1 MDEYWIVLFSTS
13 FQWCQTLTF
22 SVNLMLSHC
31 CFNLHL
37 PNLWC
42 GWTYFYS
49 SIIHLGFLVYQLFL
63 ILSPFFFLLSFY
75 FWVVG
80 ALYIFWGL
88 VLFQVCPM
96 LMSSHLHIIF
106 HFVYIIFYGAK
117 LLNYSIINLLV
128 LFYGLHSQGL
138 LMSLLSVR
146 RQSCCL
152 RKRL

>member
-1 MDEYWIVLFSTS
+1 MSVVVQSCCTS
-13 FQWCQTLTF
+13 LNYAVICDCSCISAMLLVVGSVRLLTF
-22 SVNLMLSHC
+22 SVNLMLSH

-49 SIIHLGFLVYQLFL
+49 SIIHLGFLVYQLLL

-117 LLNYSIINLLV
+117 LINYSIINLSV
-128 LFYGLHSQGL
+128 LFYGLHS
-138 LMSLLSVR
+138 
-146 RQSCCL
+146 
-152 RKRL
+152 